1 MLRPFDSFTLLAV
14 PLFIAAA
21 EFILLSGVGDTLI
34 RAAGRAIRD
43 RFLPAGIVGVGMFF
57 AGITGSSVAETSAL
71 GRLLV
76 PLMSSR
82 GFRKSDVAGLM
93 AVTGTLG
100 VLIPPSIPLIIFGLI
115 TETPVSQLFL
125 GGIVPG
131 VLFGLTLGLAS
142 IVWVRPE
149 IPSAADREVYDRG
162 KPGIS
167 RNVNVSFILALLLP
181 ILMFVGIYGG
191 LGTPTEVAAL
201 VALYACIL
209 MVVFEPKRWLD
220 NLLHA
225 GGATAEATSAL
236 FFILIGTTLIGNI
249 ATVETIPQKIA
260 LWITHEGINKWEF
273 LIFLN
278 ILLLVLG
285 TILDGLSMILL
296 VVPLFF
302 PTAQALHID
311 PVHLGVIITVNIEIG
326 LIHPPIGMNLFA
338 ISSVSG
344 VGVNTVT
351 RAVLRYYPLIILLL
365 IAVTFVPWLSV
376 GVWR

>member
-1 MLRPFDSFTLLAV
+1 
-14 PLFIAAA
+14 
-21 EFILLSGVGDTLI
+21 
-34 RAAGRAIRD
+34 
-43 RFLPAGIVGVGMFF
+43 
-57 AGITGSSVAETSAL
+57 
-71 GRLLV
+71 
-76 PLMSSR
+76 
-82 GFRKSDVAGLM
+82 
-93 AVTGTLG
+93 VTGTLG

-131 VLFGLTLGLAS
+131 VLFGLTLALAS
-142 IVWVRPE
+142 VFWVRVE
-149 IPSAADREVYDRG
+149 TQSAADREVYDRG
-162 KPGIS
+162 KSGS
-167 RNVNVSFILALLLP
+167 VRNVNVSFILALLLP
-181 ILMFVGIYGG
+181 ILMFAGIYGG

-209 MVVFEPKRWLD
+209 MMVFEPKRWLD

-296 VVPLFF
+296 IVPLFF

-311 PVHLGVIITVNIEIG
+311 PVHLGIIITVNIEIG